1 MILIYNIFMI
11 IKYFKRFFYFFK
23 DYRKAFIKYSVLS
36 VIVAILELFG
46 IALTYPF
53 IFKLL
58 SKSNVNYIVTYG
70 IGIAVVVLFLLKNLF
85 MIFFTYV
92 QGKFTNRFEIAIKKR
107 LMNFFLNSE
116 YQKTYK
122 ISLAEKN
129 KIFGLLLSN
138 VMNNFILRMLNLNI
152 NILIF
157 FFIIVLIAV
166 KFPLATMATIICAVL
181 LLGLQN
187 GIYKPLLTK
196 LSKQVSKSGLL
207 NNQGFNE
214 AILNIKSIKISGN
227 EKYFYNNFSKYLIQH
242 YENLRKMNFLT
253 AIPPFIVEPFAILLL
268 FVLLFVISCQNYA
281 TPEKLVAS
289 FALVATAIFRLT
301 PTIARIQVNLN
312 GINSA
317 IPMVSE
323 FIDFYEKYNIRNI
336 EELNSTKYIKFND
349 YMQLKNINFGYEQ
362 DKEVLK
368 NINLTIRKGE
378 FIGIAG
384 LSGVGKTTLVD
395 IIAGLYKPSS
405 GEILIDDKVI
415 NGRLKIGYIPQ
426 EFCLISGNI
435 RENVAFGS
443 DEIDDERVIE
453 ALKKAQ
459 LYDFVK
465 NNYKN
470 GIYENPFTDSIGL
483 SLGQKQRM
491 AIARALYINPD
502 ILIFDEATSSL
513 DLKTEDEICRV
524 LTELKGQKTIIVIA
538 HRLSTIKSADRIV
551 FMENGTISNALPFEQ
566 LITISSQ
573 FNELVKISSVAHNK
587 ED

>member
-58 SKSNVNYIVTYG
+58 SKSNVNYIVTYS

-459 LYDFVK
+459 LYDIVK

-470 GIYENPFTDSIGL
+470 
-483 SLGQKQRM
+483 
-491 AIARALYINPD
+491 
-502 ILIFDEATSSL
+502 
-513 DLKTEDEICRV
+513 
-524 LTELKGQKTIIVIA
+524 
-538 HRLSTIKSADRIV
+538 
-551 FMENGTISNALPFEQ
+551 
-566 LITISSQ
+566 
-573 FNELVKISSVAHNK
+573 
-587 ED
+587 